1 MYYKAKHHTEGNV
14 MGERTLYFLFTDTG
28 TYLSRAI
35 NYCTREGLNHVSISF
50 DDELQEVYSFG
61 RKNPK
66 NPFTGG
72 FVKENVH
79 SEFLRNSSCAIYAYH
94 LTEEEFKKVQTKIK
108 EIELQAGN
116 YKYNFLGLFGVILQ
130 IEINREHKMF
140 CSQFVATVLREVESF
155 QLSKPECFTT
165 PADIKGLTG
174 LQLIYQGKLS
184 EYKGEIVE
192 PQVIDGETIVPRQSF
207 TFLLSRVKRFVIR

>member
-1 MYYKAKHHTEGNV
+1 

-35 NYCTREGLNHVSISF
+35 NYCTKEGLNHVSIGF
-50 DDELQEVYSFG
+50 DDQLQEVFSFG

-72 FVKENVH
+72 FVKENIH
-79 SEFLRNSSCAIYAYH
+79 SEFLKNASCAIYAYS
-94 LTEEEFKKVQTKIK
+94 LTDEEFKKVQTKIR

-116 YKYNFLGLFGVILQ
+116 YKYNFLGLFGVMLQ
-130 IEINREHKMF
+130 IEINREHRMF
-140 CSQFVATVLREVESF
+140 CSQFVATVLREVEGV

-165 PADIKGLTG
+165 PADIRGLTG
-174 LQLIYQGKLS
+174 LQLIYQGKLG
-184 EYKGEIVE
+184 EYKNSVVE
-192 PQVIDGETIVPRQSF
+192 PTEINSEAILTKQSF

>member
-1 MYYKAKHHTEGNV
+1 

-61 RKNPK
+61 RKNPR
-66 NPFTGG
+66 NPFAGG
-72 FVKENVH
+72 FVKENIH
-79 SEFLRNSSCAIYAYH
+79 SDFLKNASCAIYAYR
-94 LTEEEFKKVQTKIK
+94 LSEDEFEKVQTRIK
-108 EIELQAGN
+108 EIELHASN
-116 YKYNFLGLFGVILQ
+116 YKYNFLGLFGVMLQ

-155 QLSKPECFTT
+155 QLAKPECFTT
-165 PADIKGLTG
+165 PADIRGLTG
-174 LQLIYQGKLS
+174 LQLIYQGSLG
-184 EYKGEIVE
+184 EYKRNMVGPKVLS
-192 PQVIDGETIVPRQSF
+192 GETILAKQTF